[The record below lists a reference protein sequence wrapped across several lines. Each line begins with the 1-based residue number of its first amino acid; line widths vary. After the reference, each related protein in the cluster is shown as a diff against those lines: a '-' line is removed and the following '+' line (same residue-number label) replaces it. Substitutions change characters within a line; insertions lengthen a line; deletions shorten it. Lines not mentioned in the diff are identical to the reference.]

1 MTDPDLGASRP
12 LAPPLYT
19 ASVYGIPDLDV
30 LDRIME
36 GDETGFFYARDA
48 HPNGRD
54 FAARLAEFETGTWGQ
69 ATASGM
75 AAISLSLLTLL
86 EKGGRIVASDR
97 LYGRTAQV
105 IGQEL
110 ARFGV
115 QAEWVDATDPAA
127 VRQALSLPA
136 AVLYVE
142 TISNPLLRVT
152 NLPALADLAHD
163 GGARLVV
170 DNTFATPVLA
180 RPLEFGADL
189 VIESVTKFIG
199 GHSDVTLG
207 VVCGRDSDVGARVQ
221 RLSSI
226 WGLAANPFD
235 CWLAT
240 RGLPT
245 LELRVRAASANAAV
259 LADWL
264 VGQRGVARVV
274 YPGRPDHPDHGLARG
289 LLPEGGGHVLC
300 FELDGG
306 REAVNRFVRRAPG
319 VPLSPSLG
327 HATTT
332 CSHPATTSHRFVPP
346 AERQRQGIGDGL
358 VRLSVGV
365 EPLDLVQEALR
376 YGLR

>member
-1 MTDPDLGASRP
+1 
-12 LAPPLYT
+12 
-19 ASVYGIPDLDV
+19 
-30 LDRIME
+30 
-36 GDETGFFYARDA
+36 
-48 HPNGRD
+48 
-54 FAARLAEFETGTWGQ
+54 
-69 ATASGM
+69 
-75 AAISLSLLTLL
+75 
-86 EKGGRIVASDR
+86 
-97 LYGRTAQV
+97 
-105 IGQEL
+105 
-110 ARFGV
+110 
-115 QAEWVDATDPAA
+115 
-127 VRQALSLPA
+127 
-136 AVLYVE
+136 
-142 TISNPLLRVT
+142 
-152 NLPALADLAHD
+152 
-163 GGARLVV
+163 
-170 DNTFATPVLA
+170 
-180 RPLEFGADL
+180 
-189 VIESVTKFIG
+189 VTKFIG

-207 VVCGRDSDVGARVQ
+207 VVCGRDPEVGAHVQ

-245 LELRVRAASANAAV
+245 LDLRARTAAANAAT

-264 VGQRGVARVV
+264 GEQRGVARVV
-274 YPGRPDHPDHGLARG
+274 YPGRPDHPDHGLARQ
-289 LLPEGGGHVLC
+289 LLPEGCGHVLC

-346 AERQRQGIGDGL
+346 AERARQGIGDGL

-365 EPLDLVQEALR
+365 EPLEQVQEALR

>member
-1 MTDPDLGASRP
+1 MTNPDPDLGVSRP

-19 ASVYGIPDLDV
+19 ASVYSIPDLDV

-36 GDETGFFYARDA
+36 GEETGFFYARDA

-54 FAARLAEFETGTWGQ
+54 FAARLAELEMGAWGQ

-75 AAISLSLLTLL
+75 AAISLTLLTLL

-127 VRQALSLPA
+127 VRQALTLPA

-152 NLPALADLAHD
+152 DLPALADLAHD

-199 GHSDVTLG
+199 GHSDVTAG
-207 VVCGRDSDVGARVQ
+207 VVCGRAADLGAHVQ
-221 RLSSI
+221 RAASV
-226 WGLAANPFD
+226 WGFAANPFD
-235 CWLAT
+235 C
-240 RGLPT
+240 
-245 LELRVRAASANAAV
+245 
-259 LADWL
+259 
-264 VGQRGVARVV
+264 
-274 YPGRPDHPDHGLARG
+274 
-289 LLPEGGGHVLC
+289 
-300 FELDGG
+300 
-306 REAVNRFVRRAPG
+306 
-319 VPLSPSLG
+319 
-327 HATTT
+327 
-332 CSHPATTSHRFVPP
+332 
-346 AERQRQGIGDGL
+346 
-358 VRLSVGV
+358 
-365 EPLDLVQEALR
+365 
-376 YGLR
+376 